1 MGQLA
6 KYSPARGRW
15 ITHSPRPSRKRSQ
28 FPDPQGKRFSL
39 SQPADDSQW
48 EEIKTAPQCEAKAEI
63 SEGYKSAIALL
74 RSLRNSSEEE
84 AQRQRESWEL
94 LKHDLDENKYH

>member
-15 ITHSPRPSRKRSQ
+15 IAHSPRPSRRRSQ

-39 SQPADDSQW
+39 SQTADDSQW
-48 EEIKTAPQCEAKAEI
+48 EEIKCEAKAEI
-63 SEGYKSAIALL
+63 SEGYRSAIALL
-74 RSLRNSSEEE
+74 RSLRNVTETE
-84 AQRQRESWEL
+84 AQEKRESWKL
-94 LKHDLDENKYH
+94 LTEALDEDRFH